1 MAGKAST
8 AKAAQKDT
16 SSTTG
21 KAADTDTA
29 SAAKDADTSSTA
41 PTTSDAGGVSNDDV
55 KATGDADK
63 AENAAGDDSERSQ
76 LNHGAE
82 TDPVRD
88 AAQAASDQL
97 REDIAN
103 EQKAVEENP
112 DHPEEA
118 VETRYLVGGEVPAN
132 APGTEGLPRE

>member
-1 MAGKAST
+1 MAGKTST

-29 SAAKDADTSSTA
+29 SAAKDA
-41 PTTSDAGGVSNDDV
+41 TTNDGSAQDVSNTDV

-63 AENAAGDDSERSQ
+63 AENATGDDSERSQ

-132 APGTEGLPRE
+132 APGTEGLERE

>member
-8 AKAAQKDT
+8 GAKATSAAPKDT

-29 SAAKDADTSSTA
+29 SAAKDAETSSSA

-76 LNHGAE
+76 QRVA
-82 TDPVRD
+82 D
-88 AAQAASDQL
+88 
-97 REDIAN
+97 
-103 EQKAVEENP
+103 
-112 DHPEEA
+112 
-118 VETRYLVGGEVPAN
+118 
-132 APGTEGLPRE
+132 GLLALE